1 MARARDHAFGPGTVA
16 ARIAGRQGGARAG
29 HRQSGMTL
37 KRDLPPLT
45 SLLVFEAAGRLG
57 SFSDA
62 ARELSVTRE
71 AVSRQ
76 IRALETHLGLSLFER
91 HANNTVLRDWGR
103 RYHEAV
109 ALHLDSIA
117 QASLAITGD
126 GAQTAPQAFQALDE
140 PEPLCILVVDDLPAN
155 IRRLHDVLRGRYDVV
170 AHTNAQDALDW
181 LAAGGRADLAMLD
194 VHMTGMDGYALCRRL
209 KANPQHARLP
219 VIFLTNLDTPQDET
233 EGFAA
238 GACDYIARPFA
249 PAVLLARIEVQL
261 ELRKTTAALEDL
273 LERRAD
279 RLERAEALL
288 AQMQR
293 QIADYGA

>member
-1 MARARDHAFGPGTVA
+1 
-16 ARIAGRQGGARAG
+16 
-29 HRQSGMTL
+29 MTL
-37 KRDLPPLT
+37 KNDLPPLT

-62 ARELSVTRE
+62 ARELNVTRE

-76 IRALETHLGLSLFER
+76 IRALESHLGLSLFER
-91 HANNTVLRDWGR
+91 NANNTALRDWGR
-103 RYHEAV
+103 HYHEAV
-109 ALHLDSIA
+109 SLHLDSLA
-117 QASLAITGD
+117 QASRAISGETPTVHAATD
-126 GAQTAPQAFQALDE
+126 PALDDGDAA
-140 PEPLCILVVDDLPAN
+140 CILVVDDLPAN
-155 IRRLHDVLRGRYDVV
+155 IRRLHDVLRGRYEVV
-170 AHTNAQDALDW
+170 AHTNAPDALDW
-181 LAAGGRADLAMLD
+181 LAAGGRADLALLD

-209 KANPQHARLP
+209 KADPQHARLP

-261 ELRKTTAALEDL
+261 DLRKTTAALEAL

-288 AQMQR
+288 TRMQR
-293 QIADYGA
+293 EIADYIG

>member
-1 MARARDHAFGPGTVA
+1 MPAKLFKPGRICHA
-16 ARIAGRQGGARAG
+16 
-29 HRQSGMTL
+29 SDMLTL
-37 KRDLPPLT
+37 KRNLPPLT

-62 ARELSVTRE
+62 ARELNVTRE

-91 HANNTVLRDWGR
+91 GANSTVLRDWGR
-103 RYHEAV
+103 RYHELV
-109 ALHLDSIA
+109 SLHLDSIA
-117 QASLAITGD
+117 QASLAISGD
-126 GAQTAPQAFQALDE
+126 GQGGEAL
-140 PEPLCILVVDDLPAN
+140 PEPPIEEGDAACILVVDDMPAN
-155 IRRLHDVLRGRYDVV
+155 IRRLHDVLRGRYEVV

-209 KANPQHARLP
+209 KANPQHTRLP
-219 VIFLTNLDTPQDET
+219 VIFLTNMDKPQDET

-249 PAVLLARIEVQL
+249 PAVLLARIAVQL
-261 ELRKTTAALEDL
+261 ELRQTTAALEDL
-273 LERRAD
+273 LARRAD
-279 RLERAEALL
+279 RLDRAEALL
-288 AQMQR
+288 HAMQR
-293 QIADYGA
+293 QISDYAG